1 MRRNLVGLERSTQLR
16 SKAALERARN
26 AIRRMQTDEQ
36 SINFRTVAA
45 EAGVSTAWLYKTK
58 LLRERIMKLRT
69 VSKPIAENTGKDRR
83 LISQERIIATLRLRV
98 KELEAKNKELK
109 EQLELPTA
117 SLYYDLQ
124 TINLH
129 VVDMS
134 TTCETAVQER
144 NPLTTIDNSMS
155 CHSRVSASLS
165 SLMRAWIENSS
176 ATDNNG
182 LHQAVVFDGRGQFF
196 QLGLVEGLPGVGG
209 GFKNMVDSD
218 VLKLGCCLA

>member
-16 SKAALERARN
+16 SKAALERAQN

-58 LLRERIMKLRT
+58 LLRERIMKLRM

-109 EQLELPTA
+109 EQLELAYGQLVLRPSNDKPARRGHVHDVRNRSTRKK
-117 SLYYDLQ
+117 SLDDY
-124 TINLH
+124 
-129 VVDMS
+129 
-134 TTCETAVQER
+134 R
-144 NPLTTIDNSMS
+144 
-155 CHSRVSASLS
+155 
-165 SLMRAWIENSS
+165 
-176 ATDNNG
+176 
-182 LHQAVVFDGRGQFF
+182 
-196 QLGLVEGLPGVGG
+196 
-209 GFKNMVDSD
+209 
-218 VLKLGCCLA
+218 